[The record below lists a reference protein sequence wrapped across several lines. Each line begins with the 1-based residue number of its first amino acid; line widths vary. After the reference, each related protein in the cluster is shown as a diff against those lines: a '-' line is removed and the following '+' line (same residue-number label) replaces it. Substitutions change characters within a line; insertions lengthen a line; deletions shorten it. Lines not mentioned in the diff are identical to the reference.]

1 MMAKKILSTLLALAI
16 VAATFAGCGGGD
28 SGSKTS
34 SAASK
39 ESKASTS
46 SAGEDSSAAS
56 TDINFD
62 EAPYEINYLY
72 LVAQEGANQSKVAQA
87 VSDLAKKEINMTVKL
102 IPMTFGTYNTQI
114 SMMLAANEPLDI
126 FPAMSNQFST
136 YIDSQYLIN
145 CADYLDYMQDA
156 VKVLGDDAFA
166 GYIGDFLVGFSN
178 MKERAYPAGLVVR
191 KDIFEELGYKAE
203 DFSVTVDDYSTFD
216 QITELFAKVKEAY
229 PDMTMLDGTSIMGLQ
244 TGSYFDNMGSNFGV
258 LENYGQT
265 TTVTNWYESDQYKK
279 FCEIGRDWFTKGYS
293 SQDIAVNQD
302 SGEIKMK
309 AGNTFSYI
317 TNVKPNTNVEKLAQT
332 GYEVE
337 VVYLSDIMKNTNA
350 VNADLLCIANASKD
364 PKKAAQFMN
373 WSYVSGDFND
383 LINWGIEGEDWV
395 LTDDGMA
402 AYPEG
407 VDAQSVGYHNDFG
420 FVYPNQFAGHPW
432 TGNPADIWDQYAE
445 YNSSLMVSKAYGF
458 TFDSRPVATEEAQ
471 LNSVEEQYK
480 KDLAFGAVEIES
492 KLKEFNDALYAAGLQ
507 TVIDEKQKQLDA
519 WLAEKGRCCFCGSGF
534 SVHSTAF
541 RQCGESGARKDSVY

>member
-1 MMAKKILSTLLALAI
+1 
-16 VAATFAGCGGGD
+16 
-28 SGSKTS
+28 
-34 SAASK
+34 
-39 ESKASTS
+39 
-46 SAGEDSSAAS
+46 
-56 TDINFD
+56 
-62 EAPYEINYLY
+62 
-72 LVAQEGANQSKVAQA
+72 
-87 VSDLAKKEINMTVKL
+87 
-102 IPMTFGTYNTQI
+102 
-114 SMMLAANEPLDI
+114 
-126 FPAMSNQFST
+126 
-136 YIDSQYLIN
+136 
-145 CADYLDYMQDA
+145 
-156 VKVLGDDAFA
+156 
-166 GYIGDFLVGFSN
+166 
-178 MKERAYPAGLVVR
+178 
-191 KDIFEELGYKAE
+191 
-203 DFSVTVDDYSTFD
+203 
-216 QITELFAKVKEAY
+216 
-229 PDMTMLDGTSIMGLQ
+229 MLDGTSIMGLQ

-492 KLKEFNDALYAAGLQ
+492 KLKEFNEALYAAGLQ

-519 WLAEKGRCCFCGSGF
+519 WLAEQG
-534 SVHSTAF
+534 
-541 RQCGESGARKDSVY
+541 